1 MLMGKDFIDEL
12 DGEYVSGLMGKSQN
26 VGVHQAFAVGAAN
39 SPLHDMSFD
48 SILEFHQTRGVLAK
62 QKLEQKKRQGRDRQ
76 APVHAQIDGL
86 LVVGESLLLEQRRAQ
101 VSRSTRASGCR
112 GRS

>member
-1 MLMGKDFIDEL
+1 MIEDISDQ
-12 DGEYVSGLMGKSQN
+12 V
-26 VGVHQAFAVGAAN
+26 
-39 SPLHDMSFD
+39 
-48 SILEFHQTRGVLAK
+48 AK

-101 VSRSTRASGCR
+101 VARSTRASGCR